1 MKKHLISFALYGLPA
16 LLVLLAFMIGHATI
30 EPEQDRLKD
39 PVQAAKEIVAIETE
53 DNQPDVDQGQEAA
66 DDDDPALVLGEPD
79 FQYYPYP
86 STIIGNVPNSTKL
99 FSFEIAVSIYD
110 TPLAAN
116 VMISTLEEREP
127 QLRPHILEN
136 AIDLDESILLS
147 KSGRADLEEDIKET
161 INTYLVRWGYDPFI
175 HTVEITS
182 FIIT

>member
-16 LLVLLAFMIGHATI
+16 LLILLAFMIGHATI

-39 PVQAAKEIVAIETE
+39 PAKVVKEAAAAEIEEKQSDSDQSDEATDE
-53 DNQPDVDQGQEAA
+53 DN
-66 DDDDPALVLGEPD
+66 PALALGEPG
-79 FQYYPYP
+79 FQYYSYP

-116 VMISTLEEREP
+116 VMITTLEEREP
-127 QLRPHILEN
+127 QLRPLILEN
-136 AIDLDESILLS
+136 AVDLDESVLLS
-147 KSGRADLEEDIKET
+147 KSGRADLEEDIKQT
-161 INTYLVRWGYDPFI
+161 INTYLARWGYDPFI
-175 HTVEITS
+175 HAVEITS

>member
-30 EPEQDRLKD
+30 QPEQDRLKD
-39 PVQAAKEIVAIETE
+39 PTQVAKEIVAIETE
-53 DNQPDVDQGQEAA
+53 DDQPDVDQDQEAA

-127 QLRPHILEN
+127 QLRPLILEN
-136 AIDLDESILLS
+136 AVDLDESILLS

-175 HTVEITS
+175 HAVEITS